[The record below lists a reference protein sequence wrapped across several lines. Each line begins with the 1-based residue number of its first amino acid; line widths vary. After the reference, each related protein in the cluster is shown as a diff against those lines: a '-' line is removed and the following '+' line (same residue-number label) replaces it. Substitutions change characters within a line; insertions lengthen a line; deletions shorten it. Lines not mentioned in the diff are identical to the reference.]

1 MSKRLG
7 LSDIGMEK
15 VAEKFNTSS
24 YKEFVDYY
32 REQSD
37 KPETWAHF
45 DRIFSGLLS
54 LHGTEND
61 QVLRV
66 GDIGG
71 GSGTL
76 SRVVAS
82 HGHRPVCVDLNEPLI
97 EIGRKRAAEHGLDI
111 EFHVASATEIPLND
125 QALDVC
131 VVAEL
136 LEHIENWGACMDE
149 VARVLKPGGIAFFST
164 TNVMCPKQNEF
175 NLPLYSWFPT
185 PLKRH
190 FVEKAQTD
198 RPDLANYATYPA
210 LHWFSFYSLKAAL
223 VKRGFTKFYDRYDLS
238 LAREATGK
246 KGLVY
251 KITTSTP
258 ITRFLAYLTSAG
270 STIVAM
276 KGN

>member
-1 MSKRLG
+1 MTIVNSNF
-7 LSDIGMEK
+7 D
-15 VAEKFNTSS
+15 TSS
-24 YKEFVDYY
+24 RKEFVDYY

-37 KPETWAHF
+37 KRETWDHF
-45 DRIFSGLLS
+45 DRIFSGILS
-54 LHGTEND
+54 LYDKEKE

-82 HGHRPVCVDLNEPLI
+82 HGHRAVCVDLNEPLI
-97 EIGRKRAAEHGLDI
+97 AIGRKRAVEEGLDI
-111 EFHVASATEIPLND
+111 EFHVASATDIPLQD
-125 QALDVC
+125 HALDVC

-136 LEHIENWGACMDE
+136 LEHIEDWEACMNE
-149 VARVLKPGGIAFFST
+149 VSRVLKPGGIVFFST

-175 NLPLYSWFPT
+175 NLPMYSWYPA

-190 FVEKAQTD
+190 YVERARTD

-210 LHWFSFYSLKAAL
+210 FHWFSFYSLKAAL
-223 VKRGFTKFYDRYDLS
+223 KKRGFLSFYDRYDLS
-238 LAREATGK
+238 LARESAGN

-251 KITTSTP
+251 KAITSTQV
-258 ITRFLAYLTSAG
+258 TRFLAYFTATG
-270 STIVAM
+270 STIVAV
-276 KGN
+276 KGAG